1 MEVLIK
7 IKDWMKA
14 FYGKFDI
21 IIVTLV
27 KFAIAFAAL
36 KLISDRMC
44 YVSLFENPFLL
55 AIIALVCS
63 LLPFGLMAAVLS
75 LCVLANV
82 YKASLEMAVILGLFL
97 VIIALLYY
105 SFHPGDPVVL
115 ILTPL
120 LFALKVPFIIP
131 LMVGLAGGII
141 SIIPVSCGIVI
152 YYLLVFVKGNPAVIA
167 LDDKIDILSMP
178 GKFLSIIDT
187 VVKNKEMW
195 MIVAV
200 FAAVVAVVYVIRRL
214 PFKFSWFAAAGLG
227 TLIMIFADIT
237 MKLDMSIILIIVSC
251 FAACIYI
258 IFTYDVDYKGTQRLQ
273 FSDDDYY
280 YYVTAVPR
288 LSAETFDGVKTERKP
303 AKRTGRTSGKTEV
316 KKRDI
321 PIDF

>member
-7 IKDWMKA
+7 IKDWLKA

-21 IIVTLV
+21 IIVTIV

-44 YVSLFENPFLL
+44 YVSLFENPFMLV
-55 AIIALVCS
+55 IIALVCS

-75 LCVLANV
+75 LCMLANV

-97 VIIALLYY
+97 VVIALLYY

-115 ILTPL
+115 ILTPV

-131 LMVGLAGGII
+131 LMVGLAGSII

-152 YYLLVFVKGNPAVIA
+152 YYMLVLVKGNPAVIT
-167 LDDKIDILSMP
+167 LDDKMDIMSLP
-178 GKFLSIIDT
+178 GKFLSVIDT

-195 MIVAV
+195 MVVAV
-200 FAAVVAVVYVIRRL
+200 FAAVIAIVYVIRKL
-214 PFKFSWFAAAGLG
+214 PFKYSWYVAAVTG
-227 TLIMIFADIT
+227 TIIMVLAVFM
-237 MKLDMSIILIIVSC
+237 MKIDMSILMIIVSC
-251 FAACIYI
+251 LAACVYI
-258 IFTYDVDYKGTQRLQ
+258 LFVYDVDYKRTQRLQ

-288 LSAETFDGVKTERKP
+288 VSAETFDGVKAGGKSS
-303 AKRTGRTSGKTEV
+303 KRSGKTSGKTEI
-316 KKRDI
+316 KKQDF